1 MNRKMATIRKIDE
14 IRPIEGADAIEA
26 AVVGGWTVVVKR
38 GEFTIGQLA
47 VYCEIDS
54 WIPTEIAPFLSKG
67 QEPREY
73 NGVRGE
79 RLRTAKFR
87 GQISQGLLLPLTV
100 FPHSLG
106 FFYATDKTVGEDV
119 SHWLGIQKWEALIP
133 AQLAGDVEGVFPAV
147 IPKTDQERIQNL
159 TEQLKE
165 WQGNTDFHWEVTEKL
180 DGSSMTVFVH
190 GDREGVCSR
199 NWALKET
206 AGNTL
211 WAVTRRER
219 LIEKLH
225 NTGRNLALQGELIGE
240 GIQGNAYKIT
250 GQEFHV
256 FDIYDIDRGEYLTP
270 LERRLFCDVHGVKHV
285 PVLAKEMVIQ
295 EWVTGLLAMADGTS
309 TLNPKAAREGLVFK
323 CNTFGGPSFKCIS
336 NRWLIKNDG

>member
-1 MNRKMATIRKIDE
+1 MAF
-14 IRPIEGADAIEA
+14 PG
-26 AVVGGWTVVVKR
+26 
-38 GEFTIGQLA
+38 
-47 VYCEIDS
+47 S
-54 WIPTEIAPFLSKG
+54 
-67 QEPREY
+67 
-73 NGVRGE
+73 E
-79 RLRTAKFR
+79 RRFWW
-87 GQISQGLLLPLTV
+87 SQV
-100 FPHSLG
+100 
-106 FFYATDKTVGEDV
+106 DVDV
-119 SHWLGIQKWEALIP
+119 SDRLGIQKWEAPIP
-133 AQLAGDVEGVFPAV
+133 AQLAGDVEGVFPTV

-199 NWALKET
+199 NWSLKET

-211 WAVTRRER
+211 WTVARRER
-219 LIEKLH
+219 LIERLR

-250 GQEFHV
+250 GQEFYL

-270 LERRLFCDVHGVKHV
+270 LERRLFCDTYDIKHV

-309 TLNPKAAREGLVFK
+309 TLNSKAAREGLVFK